1 MAAGTGVCRKRT
13 GSGTAPEGGE
23 AQDRRADAHGRQ
35 ARAWEHAGATEG
47 CRPEGQRRDKEDRE
61 GRGRPASPAEPQ
73 GRFDGFYGIH
83 AVDGVRGDGE
93 RRDRQRKRKEKAM
106 SEVQNRQRGGQ
117 QQAQEAAG
125 RAQDAGQITDQVG
138 QVTEQAQDA
147 AGQAQ
152 DVAGQVTDQAGQVVG
167 QTQDAAGGLIGGGQG
182 DGRSGEQGMDDYSYS
197 DSDATTVENDKT
209 PKGILGQLL
218 NLDILPPP
226 QSDTTSLES
235 GDSAEYAG
243 PEEAQQEEAQ
253 G

>member
-61 GRGRPASPAEPQ
+61 GRGGPASPAEPQ

-106 SEVQNRQRGGQ
+106 SEVQNRQQSGQ

-125 RAQDAGQITDQVG
+125 RAQDAGQITDQV
-138 QVTEQAQDA
+138 
-147 AGQAQ
+147 
-152 DVAGQVTDQAGQVVG
+152 GQVVG

-182 DGRSGEQGMDDYSYS
+182 DGRSGEQDMDDYSYS
-197 DSDATTVENDKT
+197 DSNATTVENDKT

-243 PEEAQQEEAQ
+243 AEEAQQEEAQ